1 MRKAG
6 FVYTNRMK
14 RLHLVSWGQL
24 PYERKIYQ
32 LLSLY
37 RLFAFAMAT
46 MILFLFSPAEI
57 SSDWQYLLF
66 GLVGLYTLFKS
77 LSPLRI
83 YDRDSWTYF
92 IIGGDIAAC
101 LAFLLLAGGLSGGF
115 LLYSLCPM
123 LTAALLLENKIAR
136 PTALFFPLIL
146 LLCHTLFSYSDSFAS
161 IQESNLITLFVTY
174 CIICFFIPVLSQHSN
189 INVHRHIE
197 EEAAY
202 LERKRIA
209 RKTHDSAAQKL
220 AYLNMKIRLLED
232 SLSAS
237 NAERYTCAGVKEIS
251 EVIKN
256 VYQEVRDSIDTL
268 YAEKIP
274 PVELFSAMRENIKA
288 FQLETGL
295 KVEKSFPTEQPVF
308 PPSISLNLLQV
319 FQEALANIKKHAG
332 ASTVWIKI
340 AGEGETMTISVKDNG
355 SGFSPT
361 RAGSKGG
368 YHGLHIMKERAAE
381 AGGSLKILSVPKK
394 GTEVLVK
401 IPFEREVKQT

>member
-1 MRKAG
+1 
-6 FVYTNRMK
+6 MK

-46 MILFLFSPAEI
+46 LILFLFSPAEI

-115 LLYSLCPM
+115 LLYSLCPV
-123 LTAALLLENKIAR
+123 LTTALLLENKIAR

-146 LLCHTLFSYSDSFAS
+146 LLCHTLFSYNDTFAN

-174 CIICFFIPVLSQHSN
+174 CIICFFIPTLSQHSN
-189 INVHRHIE
+189 ISVHRHIE
-197 EEAAY
+197 EEASF

-220 AYLNMKIRLLED
+220 AYLNMKTRQLQD
-232 SLSAS
+232 SLPNS
-237 NAERYTCAGVKEIS
+237 NREGRRAEIAEIS
-251 EVIKN
+251 EVIKDI
-256 VYQEVRDSIDTL
+256 YQEVRESIDTL
-268 YAEKIP
+268 YAEKMP
-274 PVELFSAMRENIKA
+274 PVELFSAIRENVKA
-288 FQLETGL
+288 FQAETGI
-295 KVEKSFPTEQPVF
+295 KIERSFPAEQPIF
-308 PPSISLNLLQV
+308 PPSVSLKLLQV

-340 AGEGETMTISVKDNG
+340 AGEEESMTISVKDNG
-355 SGFSPT
+355 NGFSPSGGKSE
-361 RAGSKGG
+361 AG
-368 YHGLHIMKERAAE
+368 YHGLRIMKERTVE
-381 AGGSLKILSVPKK
+381 IGGSLKIHSSPGK
-394 GTEVLVK
+394 GTEVLIR
-401 IPFEREVKQT
+401 IPIERQV